1 MKEREKRVIK
11 PYKREPRSTSTIP
24 VFRGPRHIILKFIE
38 KNSSMLKRMLLERD
52 KEKRKKK
59 KKFLQIKKQLTFQ

>member
-38 KNSSMLKRMLLERD
+38 K
-52 KEKRKKK
+52 
-59 KKFLQIKKQLTFQ
+59 KFVNA